1 MDRERGETRRVGD
14 LLAGILRDANPRKR
28 GGLFELTEAW
38 TRAAGPD
45 VARQSRLV
53 SFHRDVLTVSVESAA
68 LRQEI
73 ETYRKEEILAGLN
86 RELAG
91 RRIAKL
97 KCVLRG
103 S

>member
-1 MDRERGETRRVGD
+1 MERGGEAKRVGVFFS
-14 LLAGILRDANPRKR
+14 GILRDVNPRKR

-53 SFHRDVLTVSVESAA
+53 AFHRDVLTVSVESAA

-73 ETYRKEEILAGLN
+73 ETYRKEEILANLN
-86 RELAG
+86 RELG
-91 RRIAKL
+91 GLRVAKL